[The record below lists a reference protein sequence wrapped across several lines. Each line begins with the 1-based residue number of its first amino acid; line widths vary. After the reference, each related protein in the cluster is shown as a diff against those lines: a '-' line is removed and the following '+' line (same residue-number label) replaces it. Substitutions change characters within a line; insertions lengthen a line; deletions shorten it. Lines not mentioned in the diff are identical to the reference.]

1 MRQMM
6 KVQHNIVFMLDVDN
20 TLLDNDHFLL
30 ALKQHMAEQFGD
42 TLRDHFF
49 SILESLRVQLG
60 YVDYLSALQCFRFA
74 DIHDPRM
81 LFVSAYLLD
90 YPFATLLYPDALA
103 VIAHLNRRGTT
114 VIVSDGDAVFQPRK
128 IQRSGLWDAVEGR
141 VLVYVHKERMIDAIE
156 ADFPARRYVM
166 VDDKLRLLSIMKEA
180 WGERLTTVFPRQ
192 GHYALDDAGVHQYRS
207 PDITLERI
215 GDLLNQTF
223 TPPDAQSAPLFVGQR
238 A

>member
-1 MRQMM
+1 MM
-6 KVQHNIVFMLDVDN
+6 KVQHDIVFMLDVDN

-60 YVDYLSALQCFRFA
+60 YIDYLSALQCLRFA

-81 LFVSAYLLD
+81 LLVSAYLLD

-156 ADFPARRYVM
+156 ADFPARHYVM

-192 GHYALDDAGVHQYRS
+192 GHYALDDAEVHQYRS

-223 TPPDAQSAPLFVGQR
+223 TRPDAQSAPLFVGQR

>member
-1 MRQMM
+1 M
-6 KVQHNIVFMLDVDN
+6 KVQHDVVFLLDVDN
-20 TLLDNDHFLL
+20 TLLDNDHFLMD
-30 ALKQHMAEQFGD
+30 LKRYLAEQFGD
-42 TLRDHFF
+42 ALRDHFF
-49 SILESLRVQLG
+49 SILESLRAHLG
-60 YVDYLSALQCFRFA
+60 YIDYLSALQCFRFA
-74 DIHDPRM
+74 DIHDPQM
-81 LFVSAYLLD
+81 LRVSAYLLD

-103 VIAHLNRRGTT
+103 VIAHLERRGPT

-141 VLVYVHKERMIDAIE
+141 VLVYVHKERMLDAIE

-166 VDDKLRLLSIMKEA
+166 VDDKVRLLSIMKAA

-192 GHYALDDAGVHQYRS
+192 GHYALDVDAVRQFRA

-215 GDLLNQTF
+215 GDLLDQAF
-223 TPPDAQSAPLFVGQR
+223 SPSDAHAEPVCAGQR